1 VFAKFGKISV
11 YIVAC
16 GSCGMRMLPEL
27 FVRLF
32 VVIQVEGSK
41 LLNIPLI
48 VTEQVDKSLIKCCA

>member
-1 VFAKFGKISV
+1 M
-11 YIVAC
+11 VAC
-16 GSCGMRMLPEL
+16 GSCGMHMLPEL

>member
-1 VFAKFGKISV
+1 MFAKFGKISV
-11 YIVAC
+11 YMVAC

-32 VVIQVEGSK
+32 VIQVEGSK